1 MDQRS
6 VGAPKANP
14 KQGGLRVLVGEPWP
28 GDVRVESSEG
38 RSRLAFGLCVLLA
51 SLLVAYAVY
60 GMVTSDHQIHEKVLE
75 VIRLGLIA
83 IVAWVFGRGAQ

>member
-1 MDQRS
+1 MDHRD
-6 VGAPKANP
+6 VGTPEANP

-28 GDVRVESSEG
+28 GDVRIEKSDR

-51 SLLVAYAVY
+51 VLLVAYAAY

-75 VIRLGLIA
+75 MIRLGVIA
-83 IVAWVFGRGAQ
+83 VVAWVFGRDSR